1 MDKRKRETKYSAT
14 TVIAVYNWGMGGAD
28 LLNCALSSLRLVIRG
43 EKWYWPLVTNAINIA
58 FVYYWRLYC
67 IVSGKTIPQKD
78 FRRQIVGIMIRQ
90 SKPHVIGV
98 DSRPIKAHKVA
109 DEMRCDGLGH
119 YPNSCPIQKCLVC
132 GKSCKNSCEK
142 CKRILHVKTCFQI
155 FHENWQYDDII
166 TTTCIIF
173 II

>member
-1 MDKRKRETKYSAT
+1 
-14 TVIAVYNWGMGGAD
+14 MGGAD

-78 FRRQIVGIMIRQ
+78 FRRHIVGIMIRQ
-90 SKPHVIGV
+90 SKPHIISV

-109 DEMRCDGLGH
+109 DEMRCDELGH
-119 YPNSCPIQKCLVC
+119 YPIAAQFRNVLFV
-132 GKSCKNSCEK
+132 GKVAKIHVRSANESYMSKHVSRFSMKSDNTMTLLPQHVSYSLSKN
-142 CKRILHVKTCFQI
+142 IL
-155 FHENWQYDDII
+155 
-166 TTTCIIF
+166 
-173 II
+173 